1 MAYRQK
7 GSPFYWVSLTAPDGR
22 KVRRSTKTSNAREA
36 RTIEARWRTELA
48 ASASQPARPPIT
60 LGTVLKLYLDSSRAK
75 KSHRED
81 VIRSTTLLS
90 HLGDVDAYTLSG
102 SDMQRYVSERGEK
115 VSPSTINREL
125 ALLSVA
131 VNRAQVGGYPIPNP
145 VRGHKQREPE
155 GRLDWLTEQEAVA
168 LLAGARLSDALYL
181 ADWITVALHTGL
193 RHGEIN
199 GLRWEDVKNG
209 SVWIDGHRTKSGK
222 RRVLPLTPD
231 ALAAIERQPRRA
243 ETVFSHEG
251 GRPIR
256 DVRTALARACQRA
269 GIRVITPHLLRHTCA
284 SWLAQRGVPLYN
296 IRLWLGHS
304 TLSVTERYAHLA
316 PEHLVD
322 CVAALSSQTKS
333 GLNLPVGLPDNVI
346 PIRKAQ

>member
-7 GSPFYWVSLTAPDGR
+7 GSPYYWVSLTAPNGR
-22 KVRRSTKTSNAREA
+22 KVRRSTKTTNAREA
-36 RTIEARWRTELA
+36 KNIEARGRVELA
-48 ASASQPARPPIT
+48 AGPNEPVRPPHT
-60 LGTVLKLYLDSSRAK
+60 LAALLKMYLAASRAK
-75 KSHRED
+75 RSHRED
-81 VIRSTTLLS
+81 LIRATTLLS
-90 HLGDVDAYTLSG
+90 HIGDVDAYALSG
-102 SDMQRYVSERGEK
+102 ADMQRYVSERSEK
-115 VSPSTINREL
+115 VSPSTVNREL

-155 GRLDWLTEQEAVA
+155 GRLDWLTEDEAEK
-168 LLAGARLSDALYL
+168 LLTGARQSGAVYL

-199 GLRWEDVKNG
+199 QMKWADIKNG
-209 SVWIDGHRTKSGK
+209 SVWIDGRQTKSGK

-231 ALAAIERQPRRA
+231 ALAAIGRQPKRA
-243 ETVFSHEG
+243 ETVFSHED
-251 GRPIR
+251 GRPLR
-256 DVRTALARACQRA
+256 DVRTALARACERV
-269 GIRVITPHLLRHTCA
+269 GMRVITPHLLRHTCA

-304 TLSVTERYAHLA
+304 TLAVTERYAHLA

-322 CVAALSSQTKS
+322 CVAALSAGTKS
-333 GLNLPVGLPDNVI
+333 GLNPVPDLPDNVF
-346 PIRKAQ
+346 PIQKVQ